1 MSVEFWMLY
10 VTTVFVASI
19 VPGPSMLLALTH
31 GVRYG
36 FRRSIATA
44 LGNTTASVLQ
54 AAVSAVGLGALLVA
68 SESIFHVVKW
78 AGAAYLVYLGITLW
92 RSPAI
97 QVQRLT
103 AQQLSEAG
111 KTPLR
116 RLFWQGFLVAIGNPK
131 AIVFFTA
138 LFPQFIST
146 DSTPIPQMVLLLLTL
161 ACIAFMCMMI
171 YAIGG
176 HHITPL
182 FVKTALAKYINRTI
196 AGIFMGSGI
205 GLAFSKR

>member
-44 LGNTTASVLQ
+44 LGNTAASVLQ

-103 AQQLSEAG
+103 EQHPEAG
-111 KTPLR
+111 KTPLG

-131 AIVFFTA
+131 AIIFFTA

-146 DSTPIPQMVLLLLTL
+146 SSTPIPQMMLLLLTL
-161 ACIAFMCMMI
+161 ACIAFTCMMV
-171 YAIGG
+171 YAVGG

-182 FVKTALAKYINRTI
+182 FVKTALAKSINRVI